1 MSDQPISQNMGTQSD
16 TTSLEQNPVLDV
28 KFTGTAK
35 EYFGIWIVNILLS
48 IITLGI
54 YSAWAKVRRK
64 RYFNGNTW
72 IAGHNFEYHA
82 NPVSILKGR
91 IIVFVLFVAYN
102 ITVNLAPEIAGILA
116 LLFAIV
122 LPWFINKGLSFNA
135 RMTSYRNIRFGF
147 EGKYWK
153 ALLTMVILPFVGFL
167 SLGLLLPIATKQQAK
182 YVYSNHSFGDAKFDT
197 QFSLK
202 PLYKAL
208 FVSAL
213 LLIGSILVIGG
224 FFAAT
229 TGILAVLDTISEETL
244 TDPANI
250 FVILP
255 FIVIFYLGMLFT
267 FILPYIYYSVRS
279 FNLAI
284 NHLTLDGKHK
294 FGCNVKVLEYA
305 WIIISNLI
313 VTLLTLGL
321 MAPWA
326 HVRKMKYL
334 AAHFFILPDG
344 SLDEFVDRERSEGN
358 VTSSEFMDLEGID
371 FGL

>member
-1 MSDQPISQNMGTQSD
+1 MSDQSIPQDMGTNTGD
-16 TTSLEQNPVLDV
+16 TSLGQDRVLDV
-28 KFTGTAK
+28 RFTGTAK

-72 IAGHNFEYHA
+72 VAGHNFEYHA

-102 ITVNLAPEIAGILA
+102 LTANLAPEVAGGLTLIL
-116 LLFAIV
+116 AIV
-122 LPWFINKGLSFNA
+122 LPWLINKGLSFNA
-135 RMTSYRNIRFGF
+135 RMTSYRNVRFGF
-147 EGKYWK
+147 EGSYWK
-153 ALLTMVILPFVGFL
+153 ALLSLVILPFVGFL
-167 SLGLLLPIATKQQAK
+167 SLGLLLPLSTQQQAK
-182 YVYSNHSFGDAKFDT
+182 YIYSNHSFGDAKFKT
-197 QFSLK
+197 HFSLK

-208 FVSAL
+208 LISAVL
-213 LLIGSILVIGG
+213 LFGSLLVIGLVVAG
-224 FFAAT
+224 T
-229 TGILAVLDTISEETL
+229 TGIFAAIESLDEEIFS
-244 TDPANI
+244 DPANI
-250 FVILP
+250 FVFLP
-255 FIVIFYLGMLFT
+255 FIIALYLAMILT
-267 FILPYIYYSVRS
+267 FIMPYIYYSVRS

-284 NHLTLDGKHK
+284 NHLTLDEKHK
-294 FGCNVKVLEYA
+294 FGSNVEVPKYA
-305 WIIISNLI
+305 WILVSNLI

-334 AAHFFILPDG
+334 AAHFFILPEG
-344 SLDEFVDRERSEGN
+344 SLDEFVDRKRSEGN
-358 VTSSEFMDLEGID
+358 VASSEYMDLDGID

>member
-1 MSDQPISQNMGTQSD
+1 MSDQPISQNMGTQSQ

-28 KFTGTAK
+28 QFTGTAK

-48 IITLGI
+48 IVTLGV

-102 ITVNLAPEIAGILA
+102 ITANLAPEVAGILT
-116 LLFAIV
+116 LLLAIV
-122 LPWFINKGLSFNA
+122 LPWLINKGLSFNA

-147 EGKYWK
+147 EGNYWK
-153 ALLTMVILPFVGFL
+153 ALLSLVILPFVGFL
-167 SLGLLLPIATKQQAK
+167 SLGLLLPIATQQQAK
-182 YVYSNHSFGDAKFDT
+182 YIYSNHSFGDAKFKT
-197 QFSLK
+197 YIALK

-208 FVSAL
+208 LMAGLLLAVSL
-213 LLIGSILVIGG
+213 LLIGGIIAG
-224 FFAAT
+224 T
-229 TGILAVLDTISEETL
+229 TGILAMIQTIDENTFS
-244 TDPANI
+244 DPGEFI
-250 FVILP
+250 LFLP
-255 FIVIFYLGMLFT
+255 FIFIFYLGIIFT

-294 FGCNVKVLEYA
+294 FGSNVKVAEYA
-305 WIIISNLI
+305 WILVSNLI

-358 VTSSEFMDLEGID
+358 VTSSEFMDLDGID

>member
-1 MSDQPISQNMGTQSD
+1 MSDNPTSDNLGAQNQGPD
-16 TTSLEQNPVLDV
+16 LAQNQILDV

-48 IITLGI
+48 ILTLGI

-102 ITVNLAPEIAGILA
+102 LTANLAPEVAGGLT
-116 LLFAIV
+116 LLLAIV
-122 LPWFINKGLSFNA
+122 LPWLINKGLSFNA
-135 RMTSYRNIRFGF
+135 RMTSYRNVRFGF
-147 EGKYWK
+147 EGSYWK
-153 ALLTMVILPFVGFL
+153 ALLSLVILPFVGFL
-167 SLGLLLPIATKQQAK
+167 SLGLLLPLSTQQQAK
-182 YVYSNHSFGDAKFDT
+182 YIYSNHSFGDAKFNT
-197 QFSLK
+197 HFSLK

-208 FVSAL
+208 LISAL
-213 LLIGSILVIGG
+213 LLFGSLLAIGLVVAG
-224 FFAAT
+224 T
-229 TGILAVLDTISEETL
+229 TGIFAVIESLDEEIFS
-244 TDPANI
+244 DPANI
-250 FVILP
+250 FVFLP
-255 FIVIFYLGMLFT
+255 FIVVLYLAMIFT

-294 FGCNVKVLEYA
+294 FGSNVEVPKYA
-305 WIIISNLI
+305 WILISNLV

-334 AAHFFILPDG
+334 AAHFFIQPEG

-358 VTSSEFMDLEGID
+358 VASSEYMDLDGID

>member
-1 MSDQPISQNMGTQSD
+1 MVDQTNTQDMGTNLQGSSLQQD
-16 TTSLEQNPVLDV
+16 TVLDV

-48 IITLGI
+48 ILTLGI

-102 ITVNLAPEIAGILA
+102 LTANLAPEVAGILT
-116 LLFAIV
+116 LILAIV
-122 LPWFINKGLSFNA
+122 LPWLINKGLSFNA

-147 EGKYWK
+147 EGNYWK
-153 ALLTMVILPFVGFL
+153 ALLTLVILPFVGFL
-167 SLGLLLPIATKQQAK
+167 SLGLLLPLSTQQQAK
-182 YVYSNHSFGDAKFDT
+182 YIYSNHSFGNAKFAT
-197 QFSLK
+197 HFSLK

-208 FVSAL
+208 FISAL
-213 LLIGSILVIGG
+213 LLFGSILVIGLIVAG
-224 FFAAT
+224 T
-229 TGILAVLDTISEETL
+229 TGILAAFESIDEEML
-244 TDPANI
+244 SDPANI
-250 FVILP
+250 FIFLP
-255 FIVIFYLGMLFT
+255 FIVVLYLGMIFT

-284 NHLTLDGKHK
+284 NHLTLDSKHR
-294 FGCNVKVLEYA
+294 FGSNVVVREYA
-305 WIIISNLI
+305 WILVSNLI

-334 AAHFFILPDG
+334 AAHFFILPQG

-358 VTSSEFMDLEGID
+358 VASSEYMDLDGID